1 MNKSLTEHVQS
12 EEFEK
17 AVFQWAHDCGIRL
30 RGDAFEPIF
39 KANFLSQLKTIELVK
54 KELEDME
61 APMELE
67 FELESYHEGFFDAV
81 HRAITLLDTIIQDIK
96 SQMK

>member
-17 AVFQWAHDCGIRL
+17 AVFQWAHDADGIKSHL
-30 RGDAFEPIF
+30 
-39 KANFLSQLKTIELVK
+39 LQSQLKIIELLK
-54 KELEDME
+54 EELEDME

-81 HRAITLLDTIIQDIK
+81 HRAITLLDTIIQEIK